1 MKKFFNVKNVVIVCT
16 AVAGAFGA
24 ALGVKK
30 YRDSKALDKAFPQE
44 ENSEDEFESEE

>member
-24 ALGVKK
+24 ALGIKK
-30 YRDSKALDKAFPQE
+30 YRDSKALDNAFPQE

>member
-30 YRDSKALDKAFPQE
+30 YRDSKELDEAFLQI
-44 ENSEDEFESEE
+44 ENFEDEFESEE